1 MFKFGQENNPPEG
14 YRTINNNEIMNSYLK
29 LDLDG
34 SFEVSKNEWML
45 AFIKLLG
52 NDMPALEK
60 DGPDSIM
67 QKIKE
72 LSDEFDRYDTDG
84 NKYIDY
90 EEYKKI
96 ITTNIFI
103 AK

>member
-1 MFKFGQENNPPEG
+1 MFKFGQETNPPEV
-14 YRTINNNEIMNSYLK
+14 YRNISDIEIMNSYLNM
-29 LDLDG
+29 DIDG

-52 NDMPALEK
+52 NDMLALEK

-84 NKYIDY
+84 NKYLDY

-96 ITTNIFI
+96 VTTNIFI
-103 AK
+103 EK

>member
-84 NKYIDY
+84 NKYLDY

-96 ITTNIFI
+96 VTNNIFI
-103 AK
+103 EK